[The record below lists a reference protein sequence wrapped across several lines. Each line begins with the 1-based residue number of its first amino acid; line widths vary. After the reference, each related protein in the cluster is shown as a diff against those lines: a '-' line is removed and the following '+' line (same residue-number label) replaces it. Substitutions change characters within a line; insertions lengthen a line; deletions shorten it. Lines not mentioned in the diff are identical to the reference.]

1 MTFDLDL
8 DLDLGLTITEEEAMN
23 QIIATKK
30 EAEMERECC
39 SFYYI
44 IRDKHGDNV
53 TIVKY
58 DLDLPTPAQN
68 QQP

>member
-1 MTFDLDL
+1 
-8 DLDLGLTITEEEAMN
+8 MN

-58 DLDLPTPAQN
+58 HSTLPTQN
-68 QQP
+68 WQLGVISIKMSNYE

>member
-1 MTFDLDL
+1 
-8 DLDLGLTITEEEAMN
+8 MN